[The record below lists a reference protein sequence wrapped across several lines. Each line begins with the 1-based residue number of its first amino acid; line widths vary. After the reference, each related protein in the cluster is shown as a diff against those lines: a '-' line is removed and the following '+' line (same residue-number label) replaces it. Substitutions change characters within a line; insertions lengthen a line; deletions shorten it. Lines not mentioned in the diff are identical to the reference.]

1 MGLSYATSA
10 RGACH
15 LRGTFYKAE
24 LSGQMDKDQIK
35 GKAELMVDYEDRATL
50 FDCLILCRFY
60 RDFILWDK
68 LQMLIEATTGDH
80 LSIDALKKKANRI
93 TQLTRE
99 FNAREGLGP
108 SEDKLPKPF
117 FKKNRQGAFIS
128 GSELKT
134 MIEEYN
140 LLRNHQ

>member
-1 MGLSYATSA
+1 MYAIRSYYD
-10 RGACH
+10 

-35 GKAELMVDYEDRATL
+35 GKAELMVDYEDRATI

-68 LQMLIEATTGDH
+68 LQMLVEATTGDY
-80 LSIDALKKKANRI
+80 LTIDELRKRANRI

-99 FNAREGLGP
+99 FNAREGIGAD
-108 SEDKLPKPF
+108 ED
-117 FKKNRQGAFIS
+117 S
-128 GSELKT
+128 
-134 MIEEYN
+134 YN
-140 LLRNHQ
+140 FV